1 MNLQQ
6 LGGFFISAIMKTKVN
21 ITNKKVRFEY
31 EILRTETAGIMLM
44 GSEVKSIKEGKVS
57 LSESYCTFLNGEL
70 ILKNANITEMSS
82 AFTHKSTQDR
92 KLLLKKVELDR
103 FKKELVKGLTIV
115 PYRIFENERGMI
127 KVEIVLGRGKKLHD
141 KRETIKNRDIQKEM
155 GRMLK

>member
-1 MNLQQ
+1 
-6 LGGFFISAIMKTKVN
+6 MKTKVN

>member
-1 MNLQQ
+1 MNLQL
-6 LGGFFISAIMKTKVN
+6 LGGFFVSAIMKTKVN